1 MTGSWQK
8 RVYYRKYFRF
18 SKIADKLDPFPEM
31 NNSVFH
37 LSTNITAEFMRTI
50 SLNRKVIKPSSP

>member
-8 RVYYRKYFRF
+8 RVYYRNYFRF
-18 SKIADKLDPFPEM
+18 SKILDPFPEM